1 MFAWSRKYKRKVEK
15 LKRYTTKECA
25 KATGVSVRTIQN
37 YIKKGKLSAN
47 RDINDLYLID
57 ISEIERVF
65 PEANLTAG
73 DESIPQS
80 NKQSTHEEIMISNMK
95 ITHLEDKIRILED
108 QLSKSEARE
117 EKLNDHFEKV
127 TKLIE
132 YKTKKRRRFLFF

>member
-1 MFAWSRKYKRKVEK
+1 M
-15 LKRYTTKECA
+15 KRYTTKECA